1 MDKSK
6 TILDKIRL
14 LFKSEETEETPVVVA
29 EVVAEVKLEET
40 PVVVAEVVSEV
51 VAEVKLEETPLEV
64 KPEET
69 PETPEETAL
78 TIEEEVA
85 ALIERVDILEGIIKE
100 LIPAEEVPEEVP
112 EEEMDKDKI
121 IAELKSQ
128 LEDKPAATPI
138 IEKNENADK
147 KSSHFNTMSSIINAQ
162 RLEKYGVGY

>member
-69 PETPEETAL
+69 AEETAL

-100 LIPAEEVPEEVP
+100 LVPAEVPEEVP

>member
-40 PVVVAEVVSEV
+40 P
-51 VAEVKLEETPLEV
+51 LEV

-69 PETPEETAL
+69 AEETAL

-100 LIPAEEVPEEVP
+100 LVPAEVPEEVP

>member
-14 LFKSEETEETPVVVA
+14 LFKSEET
-29 EVVAEVKLEET
+29 EET

-69 PETPEETAL
+69 AEETAL

-100 LIPAEEVPEEVP
+100 LVPAEVPEEVP

>member
-69 PETPEETAL
+69 AEETAL

-100 LIPAEEVPEEVP
+100 LIPAEEAPEEEVP
-112 EEEMDKDKI
+112 EEEMDKDKL
-121 IAELKSQ
+121 IADLKSQ

>member
-14 LFKSEETEETPVVVA
+14 LFKSEETEETPVVVS

-69 PETPEETAL
+69 AEETAL

-100 LIPAEEVPEEVP
+100 LVPAEVPEEVP

>member
-14 LFKSEETEETPVVVA
+14 LFKSEETEETPVVVS

-100 LIPAEEVPEEVP
+100 LVPAEVPEEVP

>member
-14 LFKSEETEETPVVVA
+14 LFKSEETEETPV
-29 EVVAEVKLEET
+29 
-40 PVVVAEVVSEV
+40 VVSEV

-100 LIPAEEVPEEVP
+100 LIPAEVPEEVP

>member
-14 LFKSEETEETPVVVA
+14 LFKSEETEETPVVV
-29 EVVAEVKLEET
+29 
-40 PVVVAEVVSEV
+40 SEV

-69 PETPEETAL
+69 AEETAL

-100 LIPAEEVPEEVP
+100 LVPAEVPEEVP